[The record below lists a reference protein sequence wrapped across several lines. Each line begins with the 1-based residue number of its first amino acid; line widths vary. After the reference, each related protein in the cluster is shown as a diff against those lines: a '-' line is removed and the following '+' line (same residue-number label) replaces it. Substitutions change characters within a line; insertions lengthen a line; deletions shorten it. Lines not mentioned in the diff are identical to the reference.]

1 MALDAEELH
10 AIDGVLSPREHE
22 LGFPPVGLEYAPGP
36 GASEARDEQV
46 RRDVLRILFAGD
58 SMRCAAADSSPGAH
72 KKGPA
77 PHHAPASSSHLST
90 ATAPLSTGEG
100 RRAYS

>member
-1 MALDAEELH
+1 MTTSAPTQRHGAEDPEVRAALNRISAVIQRALMRVMANEER
-10 AIDGVLSPREHE
+10 A
-22 LGFPPVGLEYAPGP
+22 
-36 GASEARDEQV
+36 AR
-46 RRDVLRILFAGD
+46 R
-58 SMRCAAADSSPGAH
+58 AAAENPPDAH

-100 RRAYS
+100 RHAYS